1 MKQVLII
8 DDSPQVRKRI
18 AALLNESPQIRIA
31 GEAGSGREAI
41 EAVAQVRPDT
51 VLLDIRLPDQNGIAL
66 LKQFKADYP
75 QMTVIMLT
83 NLDDSRYRNACRNL
97 GADYFLSKADE
108 FESIVDIIVDQP
120 AH

>member
-1 MKQVLII
+1 MKQVLIV

-18 AALLNESPQIRIA
+18 AALLNESPQIHIA

-41 EAVAQVRPDT
+41 EAVAKVRPDT
-51 VLLDIRLPDQNGIAL
+51 VVLDIRLPDQNGIAL

-83 NLDDSRYRNACRNL
+83 NLDDPRYRRVCRSL
-97 GADYFLSKADE
+97 GADHFLNKTMD
-108 FESIVDIIVDQP
+108 FERIVDTITDKP